1 MIYLDG
7 SGVLKN
13 TPNIENSGYMITP
26 NKHEYVEVYG
36 IAWGADTGCFT
47 QPHTFSMSRYIDWL
61 TDRKYAQDSCLF
73 ATAPDVVGDA
83 VATLEISREPL
94 QEIRGLGYK
103 SALVAQDGLEK
114 LSIPWDTFDCLF
126 IGGTTD
132 WKLSEPAYALTTEAK
147 RRGKWAHMGRV
158 NSFRRIVAASISGYD
173 SVDGTFLAYGP
184 DLNIIRLKSWLDKLN
199 KQPSLLRRTY
209 E

>member
-1 MIYLDG
+1 MIALTEDIG
-7 SGVLKN
+7 KVVEIDVTDSG
-13 TPNIENSGYMITP
+13 
-26 NKHEYVEVYG
+26 
-36 IAWGADTGCFT
+36 F
-47 QPHTFSMSRYIDWL
+47 
-61 TDRKYAQDSCLF
+61 KY

-103 SALVAQDGLEK
+103 SASVAQDGLEK

-173 SVDGTFLAYGP
+173 SVDGTFLAYGL

-199 KQPSLLRRTY
+199 KQHNTY
-209 E
+209 IFGDFNA

>member
-1 MIYLDG
+1 MIYL
-7 SGVLKN
+7 SGKLHKDI
-13 TPNIENSGYMITP
+13 PNIGNSGYMLTP
-26 NKHEYVEVYG
+26 NIPNKVALSSV
-36 IAWGADTGCFT
+36 AWGAATGCFT

-83 VATLEISREPL
+83 VATLEISKEPL

-103 SALVAQDGLEK
+103 SALVAQDGLEN
-114 LSIPWDTFDCLF
+114 LDVPWDTFDCLF
-126 IGGTTD
+126 IGGTTE
-132 WKLSEPAYALTTEAK
+132 WKLSEHAYALTEEAK

-158 NSFRRIVAASISGYD
+158 YSFRRIVAATISGYD

-184 DLNIIRLKSWLDKLN
+184 DKNIVRLTHWLN
-199 KQPSLLRRTY
+199 KLQSQPSLFIR
-209 E
+209 

>member
-1 MIYLDG
+1 VIYLNG
-7 SGVLKN
+7 SAVLMD

-26 NKHEYVEVYG
+26 NRHEYVEVYG

-199 KQPSLLRRTY
+199 KQPSLIRRTY

>member
-1 MIYLDG
+1 MIYL
-7 SGVLKN
+7 SGKLHKDI
-13 TPNIENSGYMITP
+13 PNIGNSGYMLTP
-26 NKHEYVEVYG
+26 NIPNKVDLSS
-36 IAWGADTGCFT
+36 IAWGADTGGFT

-103 SALVAQDGLEK
+103 SALVAQDGLEN
-114 LSIPWDTFDCLF
+114 LDVPWDTFDCLF
-126 IGGTTD
+126 IGGTTE
-132 WKLSEPAYALTTEAK
+132 WKLSEHAYALTEEAK

-158 NSFRRIVAASISGYD
+158 NSFRRIVAATISGYD

-184 DLNIIRLKSWLDKLN
+184 DKNIVRLTHWLN
-199 KQPSLLRRTY
+199 KLQSQPSLFIR
-209 E
+209 

>member
-1 MIYLDG
+1 MIYL
-7 SGVLKN
+7 SGKLHKDI
-13 TPNIENSGYMITP
+13 PNIGNSGYMLTP
-26 NKHEYVEVYG
+26 NIPNKVDLSS

-83 VATLEISREPL
+83 VATLEISKEPL

-103 SALVAQDGLEK
+103 SALVAQDGLEN
-114 LSIPWDTFDCLF
+114 LDVPWDTFDCLF
-126 IGGTTD
+126 IGGTTE
-132 WKLSEPAYALTTEAK
+132 WKLSEHAYALTEEAK

-158 NSFRRIVAASISGYD
+158 NSFRSIVAATISGFD
-173 SVDGTFLAYGP
+173 SVDATFLAYGP
-184 DLNIIRLKSWLDKLN
+184 DKNIVRLTHWLN
-199 KQPSLLRRTY
+199 KLQSQPNLFIR
-209 E
+209 

>member
-1 MIYLDG
+1 MIYL
-7 SGVLKN
+7 SGAVHKDI
-13 TPNIENSGYMITP
+13 PNIGNSGYMLTP
-26 NKHEYVEVYG
+26 NIPNKVDLSSV
-36 IAWGADTGCFT
+36 AWGADTGCFT

-61 TDRKYAQDSCLF
+61 PDRKYAQDSCLF

-103 SALVAQDGLEK
+103 SALVAQDGLEN
-114 LSIPWDTFDCLF
+114 LDVPWDTFDCLF

-158 NSFRRIVAASISGYD
+158 NSFRRIVAASISSYD
-173 SVDGTFLAYGP
+173 SVDGTLLTYGP
-184 DLNIIRLKSWLDKLN
+184 DINIIKLKSWLDKLN

>member
-1 MIYLDG
+1 MIYLNG
-7 SGVLKN
+7 SAVLMD
-13 TPNIENSGYMITP
+13 TLNIENSGYMITP
-26 NKHEYVEVYG
+26 NRHEYVEVYG

-103 SALVAQDGLEK
+103 SALVAQDGLEN
-114 LSIPWDTFDCLF
+114 LDVPWDTFDCLF
-126 IGGTTD
+126 IGGTTE
-132 WKLSEPAYALTTEAK
+132 WKLSEHAYALTEEAK

-158 NSFRRIVAASISGYD
+158 NSFRRIMAATISGYD